1 MPVMA
6 RGGSRVH
13 APRTKQQNIRWGKK
27 EENEQH
33 NMVDACF
40 LVVVKRKK
48 STKTCLV
55 GQQKQS
61 QAIDL
66 TYLAVAHLDSQQ

>member
-1 MPVMA
+1 
-6 RGGSRVH
+6 
-13 APRTKQQNIRWGKK
+13 
-27 EENEQH
+27 
-33 NMVDACF
+33 MVDACF